1 MIFKIFLASEKGARA
16 EQQDA
21 AQVFERA
28 GKLLAVV
35 CDGAGGH
42 RGGSDAS
49 NVAMET
55 ARAIFGEANGIF
67 DNPKIALERICFEAD
82 KKIKQLGESPK
93 LSPKSTIV
101 ILYTDGRVAHWAHV
115 GDSRLYWI
123 RNGKIA
129 ERTRDHSMVQIL
141 FEQGE
146 VMEDEMGTHADQ
158 GRLLRALG
166 SSEELKVTH
175 AKADVIRGD
184 GFLLCSDGFW
194 ERMKSQEIE
203 AFFQQKP
210 TADKL
215 QAMVEEAVRRN
226 GPKGDNTTAIAV
238 AGGDSRQWRLF
249 DILLII
255 CALLTGSIAAFIF
268 FPFVRD
274 VASLPKLILD
284 FFEVHWP

>member
-1 MIFKIFLASEKGARA
+1 MIFQASVVSEKGPRE
-16 EQQDA
+16 EQQDSA
-21 AQVFERA
+21 GFFERN
-28 GKLLAVV
+28 GRLLAVV

-42 RGGSDAS
+42 RGGSVAS
-49 NVAMET
+49 NMAVET
-55 ARAIFGEANGIF
+55 ARAIFEEANGIF

-101 ILYTDGRVAHWAHV
+101 ILYTDGRVPHWAHV

-175 AKADVIRGD
+175 AMADVIRGD
-184 GFLLCSDGFW
+184 DFLLCSDGFW
-194 ERMKSQEIE
+194 ERMTSQEIE
-203 AFFQQKP
+203 DFFKRKP
-210 TADKL
+210 TEKKL
-215 QAMVEEAVRRN
+215 QAIVKEAVLRN
-226 GPKGDNTTAIAV
+226 GPKGDNTTALAM
-238 AGGDSRQWRLF
+238 ASGDSGMGRVF

-255 CALLTGSIAAFIF
+255 CAILTGSITAFIL
-268 FPFVRD
+268 FPFVSN
-274 VASLPKLILD
+274 VMSFAKFLLD
-284 FFEVHWP
+284 YFGIQRL